1 MFITEYSQVIQ
12 SLYFCCRYIGFG
24 LVDSQ
29 AVYLRLRSLSLTT
42 LVSVEV
48 ALRGRKD
55 GGGGRVCLIQRR
67 RIKTEK
73 KAKVVATR

>member
-55 GGGGRVCLIQRR
+55 GGGGGGGRGFYPKKNDKE
-67 RIKTEK
+67 IK
-73 KAKVVATR
+73 

>member
-1 MFITEYSQVIQ
+1 M
-12 SLYFCCRYIGFG
+12 CRYIGLG

-48 ALRGRKD
+48 QDRGYRKE
-55 GGGGRVCLIQRR
+55 GTEQRVQYRGYRTEGTGQR
-67 RIKTEK
+67 
-73 KAKVVATR
+73 VQ